1 MEKIFLSFLLSC
13 FFLCS
18 HVNAA
23 DIDGNIEDSSI
34 DEYHELG
41 KIEKN
46 TSFIVLNSIRR
57 ASLKVQNKGT
67 LEDDKNKKNAAANG
81 VILGSGSTV
90 RGDIIIID
98 KSNSDK
104 IAIAK

>member
-18 HVNAA
+18 HVDAA

-46 TSFIVLNSIRR
+46 NSFIILNSIRR
-57 ASLKVQNKGT
+57 AASKVQNNEF
-67 LEDDKNKKNAAANG
+67 LNDKNKKNAAANG

-98 KSNSDK
+98 KSKSDK